1 MVRPPVGVL
10 VFPPLISLAL
20 LTPRLRPRFFVL
32 FFAVFETFAFNVSAS
47 SRCSLSLG
55 DEPSS
60 GGGAQE

>member
-1 MVRPPVGVL
+1 LVRPPVGVL

-47 SRCSLSLG
+47 SRCSL
-55 DEPSS
+55 
-60 GGGAQE
+60 